1 MNDTSTDLP
10 VCVAILIDGKP
21 LNPTHQ
27 INSLSIT
34 LHCDEECMAT
44 ITINESSQ
52 ATDKIYFPSVLKPN
66 STLSVNLGYDQQL
79 GKVFHGQ
86 LIALEAKVASGVG
99 TLVVLNALADMNFDE
114 TSEPPTCLVYGES
127 LLDFNGVT
135 HFEDA
140 KEGQTAFPC
149 EVELTVQGRSELL
162 PGHKITLQHCS
173 QWFDGDYEILAIRH
187 IVENGTWLSQ
197 LVVGR

>member
-10 VCVAILIDGKP
+10 VCVSILVDGKP

-34 LHCDEECMAT
+34 LHCDEACMAT

-52 ATDKIYFPSVLKPN
+52 ATDKIYFPSVLKPH
-66 STLSVNLGYDQQL
+66 STLSVNLGYEQQHSE
-79 GKVFHGQ
+79 VFRGQ
-86 LIALEAKVASGVG
+86 LIALEARVASGVG
-99 TLVVLNALADMNFDE
+99 TLVVLNAMTDIDFDK
-114 TSEPPTCLVYGES
+114 TSESPTCLVYGES
-127 LLDFNGVT
+127 LLEFNGVT

-140 KEGQTAFPC
+140 EQGQTVFPC
-149 EVELTVQGRSELL
+149 EVELTVKGQSELQ
-162 PGHKITLQHCS
+162 PGQKITLQHCS
-173 QWFDGDYEILAIRH
+173 QWFDGDYEILAVRH
-187 IVENGTWLSQ
+187 TVENGTWLSQ